1 MTDERVLNR
10 APGVIARTIAGETI
24 LVPVRR
30 RAQEMGLFTLTAVG
44 TFVWERLD
52 GRRPLAGI
60 ACEIAAAFLV
70 EQARAADDV
79 IAFASE
85 LERTGCAVVATQEAR

>member
-1 MTDERVLNR
+1 MNR

-30 RAQEMGLFTLTAVG
+30 RAQEMGLFTLNEVG

-52 GRRPLAGI
+52 GHRPLAGI
-60 ACEIAAAFLV
+60 ASEVAEAFLV
-70 EQARAADDV
+70 DRARAADDV
-79 IAFASE
+79 LAFASE
-85 LERTGCAVVATQEAR
+85 LERSGCAVPATGEAR